1 MANVLYVKVNPKQD
15 NFSFSARLANSFL
28 DEYKKANPNDEV
40 TMLDVYNDHIPLIDG
55 DVLSAWG
62 KFASNQELTAAEQE
76 KAGRLQELVNQFIE
90 ADKVVFSA
98 PMWNFGF
105 PPLMKAYVDALCVAG
120 KTFKYTENG
129 PVGLVPNKPVLLIE
143 ARGGIFS
150 EGPAK
155 TMEHTESYIR
165 AVLGFIGV
173 QNMQTIICEGLNL
186 DPSKSE
192 DVFTASEKQAK
203 ALAVEF

>member
-15 NFSFSARLANSFL
+15 NYSFSARLANSFL

-40 TMLDVYNDHIPLIDG
+40 TMLDVYNDNVPLIDA

-62 KFASNQELTAAEQE
+62 KFASNQELTATEQE
-76 KAGRLQELVNQFIE
+76 KAGRLHELVNQFIE

-105 PPLMKAYVDALCVAG
+105 PPLMKAYLDALCVAG

-143 ARGGIFS
+143 ARGGVYS

-155 TMEHTESYIR
+155 PMEHTESYLR
-165 AVLGFIGV
+165 AVLGFIGI
-173 QNMQTIICEGLNL
+173 QNLQTIICEGLNL
-186 DPSKSE
+186 DPTNSE
-192 DVFTASEKQAK
+192 NVFAASEKQAK
-203 ALAVEF
+203 SLAVEF